1 MKLDNDAD
9 DRGIQIT
16 VTENTA
22 RAGLWIYARVSRI
35 GHRNFAGLSED
46 GLNQFVQTS
55 LKVSIM
61 SSVDSFDHGR
71 NINKYYKPA

>member
-16 VTENTA
+16 ENTA
-22 RAGLWIYARVSRI
+22 RAGLWIYARVPRI

-55 LKVSIM
+55 LKVSTM
-61 SSVDSFDHGR
+61 SSVDSFDEATE
-71 NINKYYKPA
+71 I